1 MTYLSKSHSL
11 IQLFYKLLHNLKL
24 TTSHHILHGLLPPDP
39 HVDQPAGEHDE
50 LRRVVSRYSIPGY
63 FTQSHHQAHGAKD
76 REQGHLIHPR
86 VGCLK

>member
-11 IQLFYKLLHNLKL
+11 IQLFYKLLHN
-24 TTSHHILHGLLPPDP
+24 HILHGLLPHDP
-39 HVDQPAGEHDE
+39 HVDQPAGEHDN
-50 LRRVVSRYSIPGY
+50 LRRVDSRYSIPGY

-86 VGCLK
+86 VGCLKKISIRT